1 MKQTYIGK
9 SREEQD
15 EEIRGF
21 FRPYAEPNCK
31 ICLGV
36 GHRGWMLELRQYII
50 CECVMINI
58 EKTKKEQENLITKVV
73 EVIN

>member
-1 MKQTYIGK
+1 LKQTYLNK
-9 SREEQD
+9 TRDEQD
-15 EEIRGF
+15 QEIRNY
-21 FRPYAEPNCK
+21 FRPFADSNCK

-36 GHRGWMLELRQYII
+36 GHRGWMMELAQYII

-58 EKTKKEQENLITKVV
+58 EKTKKKQ